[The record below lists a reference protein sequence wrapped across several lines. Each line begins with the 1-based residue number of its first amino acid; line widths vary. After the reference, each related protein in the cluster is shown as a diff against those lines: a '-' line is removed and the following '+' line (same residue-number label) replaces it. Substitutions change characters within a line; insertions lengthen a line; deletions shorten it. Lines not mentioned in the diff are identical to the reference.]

1 MITHD
6 IDETRSDDL
15 RWSLCG
21 VFLYDEKQLP
31 HGDEPATCRKCQR
44 YRSATSYLKRREAM
58 KTAKKTAKK
67 TWPDAVAFDGY
78 PPDTIG
84 AQGGA
89 PKAAAPPCYHSIL
102 GATTWKTTI

>member
-1 MITHD
+1 MTGDGPKIVIEGTPSQRRPPRRPMITHD

-44 YRSATSYLKRREAM
+44 YTSATSYLKRREA
-58 KTAKKTAKK
+58 KKTAKK
-67 TWPDAVAFDGY
+67 IA
-78 PPDTIG
+78 
-84 AQGGA
+84 
-89 PKAAAPPCYHSIL
+89 K
-102 GATTWKTTI
+102 KT

>member
-21 VFLYDEKQLP
+21 VLLYDEKQLP

-44 YRSATSYLKRREAM
+44 YRSATSYLKRREA
-58 KTAKKTAKK
+58 KKKTAKK
-67 TWPDAVAFDGY
+67 T
-78 PPDTIG
+78 
-84 AQGGA
+84 
-89 PKAAAPPCYHSIL
+89 
-102 GATTWKTTI
+102 